1 MLDKSSRSK
10 SFVGLN
16 AIDKDLTMFTIT
28 NLTLVLEKEDNMVYM
43 GIKLKRKVVT
53 ELVTTYLPTIL
64 LLLITYTTIF
74 FDKDLFGDAIAVN
87 LTIMLVMT
95 TIFTSKIEEL
105 PPTSDMK
112 MIDIWLICC
121 LVIPFLEVILRTTIE
136 CLDCSCHICEGK
148 RAKKSK
154 TDGEE
159 KEVIRVLVGTGAK
172 VAPQQVTLKMEEA
185 RLIILTIQQELTKD
199 QETGSSRASVQ
210 EKEEVLD
217 SMERCSKGTWR
228 QFFEA
233 TGDIFNFDHIF
244 QN

>member
-1 MLDKSSRSK
+1 MNKDNEAKDFKQLGFDDKNL
-10 SFVGLN
+10 V
-16 AIDKDLTMFTIT
+16 MFTIT
-28 NLTLVLEKEDNMVYM
+28 DLKLEKSDEQVHMV
-43 GIKLKRKVVT
+43 INLKRKIQT
-53 ELVTTYLPTIL
+53 ELLTTYLPTV
-64 LLLITYTTIF
+64 LLLIVSYATTF
-74 FDKDLFGDAIAVN
+74 FKPEYFEASLTVN

-121 LVIPFLEVILRTTIE
+121 LVIPFLEVILRTTIQ

-154 TDGEE
+154 TDGEQN
-159 KEVIRVLVGTGAK
+159 EVIRVLVGTGAK

-185 RLIILTIQQELTKD
+185 RLIILTIQQELTKE